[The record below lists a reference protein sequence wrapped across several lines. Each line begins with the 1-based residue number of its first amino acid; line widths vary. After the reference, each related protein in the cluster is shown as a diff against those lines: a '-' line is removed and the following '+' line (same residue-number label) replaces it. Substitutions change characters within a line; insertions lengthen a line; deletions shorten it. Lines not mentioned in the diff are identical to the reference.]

1 MKSGKGNYG
10 RTRLVLNLYV
20 AVVVTVLGIL
30 ILSSVGTN
38 NEQNRKIAQQARAL
52 SESNRQ
58 DALNGCQRGNFVR
71 EKVNTVSGAL
81 TQLLRRSVRE
91 NEESGQV
98 LTRSQKV
105 FLEKLYADLAPLK
118 KVPCKEEYRR

>member
-1 MKSGKGNYG
+1 MADFTAMYIA
-10 RTRLVLNLYV
+10 V
-20 AVVVTVLGIL
+20 AVTVLGMM

-38 NEQNRKIAQQARAL
+38 NDQNRRIAQQARAIA
-52 SESNRQ
+52 EGNRK

-71 EKVNTVSGAL
+71 TKINTVSGAL

-98 LTRSQKV
+98 LTPSQEV
-105 FLEKLYADLAPLK
+105 FLDKLYEKLAPLK
-118 KVPCKEEYRR
+118 KIDCKQEYGR